1 VNSTGVNRQTWRI
14 RADSYTNEGGTAVLE
29 NIRRFVILLAGV
41 TGLLAL
47 APAAAQALEIAPHVA
62 GNHCEPVRRSS

>member
-1 VNSTGVNRQTWRI
+1 MTRTV
-14 RADSYTNEGGTAVLE
+14 
-29 NIRRFVILLAGV
+29 RRWFIVLAGT

-47 APAAAQALEIAPHVA
+47 LPGAAQALEIAPHIA

>member
-1 VNSTGVNRQTWRI
+1 VPI
-14 RADSYTNEGGTAVLE
+14 YTRPKEATTVLE

-47 APAAAQALEIAPHVA
+47 APAAAQALEIAPQVIA
-62 GNHCEPVRRSS
+62 NPCEPVRRSS

>member
-1 VNSTGVNRQTWRI
+1 MNATDVNRQTWRV
-14 RADSYTNEGGTAVLE
+14 RAGLYTRPRGTTVLD

-47 APAAAQALEIAPHVA
+47 APAAAQALEIAPHIA

>member
-1 VNSTGVNRQTWRI
+1 VI
-14 RADSYTNEGGTAVLE
+14 E

-47 APAAAQALEIAPHVA
+47 APAAAQALEIAPYVVA
-62 GNHCEPVRRSS
+62 NHCEPVRRAS

>member
-1 VNSTGVNRQTWRI
+1 MNSTDVNRQTWRV
-14 RADSYTNEGGTAVLE
+14 RTDLYSTEGGTTVLE

-62 GNHCEPVRRSS
+62 ANHCEPVRRSS

>member
-1 VNSTGVNRQTWRI
+1 
-14 RADSYTNEGGTAVLE
+14 VLE

-47 APAAAQALEIAPHVA
+47 APAAAQALEITPHILA
-62 GNHCEPVRRSS
+62 NHCEPMRRSP